1 MAAIKKEKIKDQ
13 MVNTAA
19 RIWGID
25 ESEIDQNLDPL
36 AMLLIEACAAELEK
50 IGHNI
55 AESHTRL
62 LDNLA
67 EVILPESILGAIPA
81 TGILQATPTED
92 NVMIGDKTAFSITQK
107 IYRAATNSN
116 ETVDIHFAPVG
127 NFKLFK
133 ADLALLVAGNKLY
146 GIKENKSR
154 ELIYAL
160 EKAGSSNEIWLA
172 ISAEKIPETLKGF
185 HIYFDLRSHSG
196 ANNFYNALSFAKCF
210 LNDVPAQISSGLSQ
224 GDSSETNQ
232 HEILL
237 SGNDRTSKLNRKTAY
252 IYQRHFVQI
261 TDSAKIRQTGLP
273 AAWSQKFPAETLKKI
288 EAEKTV
294 FIKIELPQH
303 FPQEVFDAVT
313 CSINAFPAVNKR
325 LNSFSYKTDEWL
337 NIIPVPVTGTFFDLA
352 AVKSE
357 RGENYKIRPSVDAKS
372 LSAGEVIVR
381 SSGVG
386 KVSSQDVREMINN
399 ITETIRDQSAY
410 FGQISNDVILSR
422 LREIGKVLT
431 GLEDNINTATDK
443 KPEFYY
449 LMMRPHKNGEMIF
462 IDYWT
467 TNDVDANN
475 IKPGVLINAVNNSQI
490 NSKKSFT
497 LTGFSG
503 GKSTVSE
510 SEKKAILRQ
519 QLLSGG
525 KIISAEDV
533 KLLCRQLYGDK
544 LKNVDVQK
552 GVQVGNK
559 AGEGFKRTIDVSVTY
574 SNLVNENM
582 NNEMNNLYHELEYIL
597 QKNASPVYPF
607 RIIINK

>member
-210 LNDVPAQISSGLSQ
+210 
-224 GDSSETNQ
+224 
-232 HEILL
+232 
-237 SGNDRTSKLNRKTAY
+237 RRKY
-252 IYQRHFVQI
+252 R
-261 TDSAKIRQTGLP
+261 K
-273 AAWSQKFPAETLKKI
+273 
-288 EAEKTV
+288 
-294 FIKIELPQH
+294 
-303 FPQEVFDAVT
+303 
-313 CSINAFPAVNKR
+313 
-325 LNSFSYKTDEWL
+325 
-337 NIIPVPVTGTFFDLA
+337 DL
-352 AVKSE
+352 
-357 RGENYKIRPSVDAKS
+357 
-372 LSAGEVIVR
+372 
-381 SSGVG
+381 
-386 KVSSQDVREMINN
+386 
-399 ITETIRDQSAY
+399 
-410 FGQISNDVILSR
+410 
-422 LREIGKVLT
+422 
-431 GLEDNINTATDK
+431 
-443 KPEFYY
+443 
-449 LMMRPHKNGEMIF
+449 
-462 IDYWT
+462 
-467 TNDVDANN
+467 
-475 IKPGVLINAVNNSQI
+475 
-490 NSKKSFT
+490 
-497 LTGFSG
+497 
-503 GKSTVSE
+503 
-510 SEKKAILRQ
+510 
-519 QLLSGG
+519 
-525 KIISAEDV
+525 
-533 KLLCRQLYGDK
+533 
-544 LKNVDVQK
+544 
-552 GVQVGNK
+552 
-559 AGEGFKRTIDVSVTY
+559 
-574 SNLVNENM
+574 
-582 NNEMNNLYHELEYIL
+582 
-597 QKNASPVYPF
+597 
-607 RIIINK
+607 